1 MGNTCRKSW
10 YTYLVRDHPHIHGEY
25 GFIQQHFAI
34 VEGSPPHTWGI
45 PKESLT
51 NAGMDRITP
60 TYMGNTDQT
69 DRRKSSTGDHPHIHG
84 EYVAVPNGALAA
96 SGSPPH
102 TWGIHRLAFLF
113 PAQTWITP
121 TYMGNTSPRYLMMI
135 RSKDHPHIHGEYA
148 CQALRSPKNTGS
160 PPHTWGIQFSPV
172 RPTISVRITP
182 TYMGNTHIVPPKIKL
197 CKDHPHIHG
206 EYKITTRYLSR
217 NCRITPTYMGNTS
230 VLKLT
235 ACPKTGSPPH
245 TWGILTS
252 GKITP
257 KGLWITPTYMG
268 NTIAFDN
275 PSGLK

>member
-1 MGNTCRKSW
+1 MIAVIGSPPHTWGIPGYRHVRHRPTRITPTYMGNTCRKSW

-102 TWGIHRLAFLF
+102 TWGIPVAEVQNK
-113 PAQTWITP
+113 ANEGITP
-121 TYMGNTSPRYLMMI
+121 TYMGNT
-135 RSKDHPHIHGEYA
+135 
-148 CQALRSPKNTGS
+148 QPK
-160 PPHTWGIQFSPV
+160 
-172 RPTISVRITP
+172 
-182 TYMGNTHIVPPKIKL
+182 
-197 CKDHPHIHG
+197 
-206 EYKITTRYLSR
+206 LS
-217 NCRITPTYMGNTS
+217 
-230 VLKLT
+230 
-235 ACPKTGSPPH
+235 
-245 TWGILTS
+245 
-252 GKITP
+252 
-257 KGLWITPTYMG
+257 
-268 NTIAFDN
+268 
-275 PSGLK
+275 